1 MKNIKVENR
10 IIKIKIPSVFYNLF
24 NALNRNYNYQIALY
38 ENRDMIKKEK
48 SVYGWSLA
56 YFRSKKNFNKFGHFS
71 FTGVCGN
78 QSNRF
83 LKIIGELK

>member
-1 MKNIKVENR
+1 
-10 IIKIKIPSVFYNLF
+10 
-24 NALNRNYNYQIALY
+24 
-38 ENRDMIKKEK
+38 MIKKEK